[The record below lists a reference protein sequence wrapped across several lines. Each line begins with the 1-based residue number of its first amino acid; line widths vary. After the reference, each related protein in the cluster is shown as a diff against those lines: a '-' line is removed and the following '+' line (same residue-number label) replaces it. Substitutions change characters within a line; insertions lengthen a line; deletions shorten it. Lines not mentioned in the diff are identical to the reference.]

1 MSLFGSNEETKERIL
16 AKLDRLF
23 MKCTETP
30 RAREEGYDMAVDY
43 VDIREYIVRGE
54 VTAWKKS

>member
-1 MSLFGSNEETKERIL
+1 MNLFGRNEETKDRIL
-16 AKLDRLF
+16 AKLDRLY

-30 RAREEGYDMAVDY
+30 RARAEGYDMAVDY

-54 VTAWKKS
+54 VSGWKRS